1 MELDIINANPAGLD
15 VRGTP
20 TLRETASGYEAL
32 FELINRS
39 TEALHGCW
47 AYFIAKGELAELVDF
62 AEVRVDVLGPGE
74 SRPLRLKVQE
84 PSYEVQEPECE
95 ETIVLLALQLAVAGA
110 APVAT
115 AAAMPDFLQPIRP
128 PEPAVATARPAAAA
142 KSVPLT
148 RHGTSALLIEDS
160 ARAVRELD
168 DRVAILA
175 EVTNTSDQVLPAV
188 RLQVLG
194 YDGEGFIVALDEVGP
209 FPLEPGQTRAGR
221 VVLGPVDHVIATVG
235 LFAVADAP
243 PGGPVATPS

>member
-1 MELDIINANPAGLD
+1 MELDFINANPAGLD

-20 TLRETASGYEAL
+20 TLREAAGGFEVL
-32 FELINRS
+32 FEVINRG

-84 PSYEVQEPECE
+84 PSHEVQEPECE

-110 APVAT
+110 APVP
-115 AAAMPDFLQPIRP
+115 MSDFLQPIRP
-128 PEPAVATARPAAAA
+128 AEPAVAMARSAATAKA
-142 KSVPLT
+142 VPLT
-148 RHGTSALLIEDS
+148 RHGTTTLRIEDS
-160 ARAVRELD
+160 ARVVRADD
-168 DRVAILA
+168 DRVAIYA
-175 EVTNTSDQVLPAV
+175 EVTNTSDLLLPAV

-243 PGGPVATPS
+243 PRGPAANLS